1 MGGAGLKRVFL
12 TGASS
17 GIGLAT
23 AKALTAAGY
32 EVWGTSRALERLPKD
47 LPNFHPVALRL
58 GNEEAMR
65 ASFAAAQRE
74 AGGRFDVLINNAG
87 NGWFGPAAEMPPE
100 ALRSQF
106 QKLTFAPFILAQ
118 MALPGL
124 RREPG
129 GLVINVTSLAG
140 RLPLPYSAA
149 YSAAKAA
156 LSVLTSSLQM
166 EEWET
171 DGYPVRFVDVQPG
184 DINTDFNRSMNIWQN
199 LETEDA
205 AAAAG
210 ARRVLAV
217 SDESMASSPPAEL
230 VAARISRLLRLG
242 TRSPV
247 VTVGSFWQA
256 GLGPLAARFLSPK
269 LLQWTIRR
277 NFGLKGAEKH

>member
-1 MGGAGLKRVFL
+1 MKRVFL

-23 AKALTAAGY
+23 AQALTKSGC
-32 EVWGTSRALERLPKD
+32 EVWGTSRAIERLPTD
-47 LPNFHPVALRL
+47 LPNFHPVVLRL
-58 GNEEAMR
+58 GNEDALR
-65 ASFAAAQRE
+65 ASFAAAQAE

-87 NGWFGPAAEMPPE
+87 NGWFGPAAEMPAE

-124 RREPG
+124 RRAPG

-156 LSVLTSSLQM
+156 LSVLTATLQM

-171 DGYPVRFVDVQPG
+171 DGHPVRFVDVQPG

-210 ARRVLAV
+210 ARRVLAA
-217 SDESMASSPPAEL
+217 SDESMAGSPPPSVVADRICAL
-230 VAARISRLLRLG
+230 VLKG
-242 TRSPV
+242 GRSPV

-256 GLGPLAARFLSPK
+256 ALGPLAVRFLPPR

-277 NFGLKGAEKH
+277 NFGLK

>member
-1 MGGAGLKRVFL
+1 MKRIFL

-23 AKALTAAGY
+23 AQALTRAGC

-47 LPNFHPVALRL
+47 LANFRPVVLRL
-58 GNEEAMR
+58 GNEDGMR
-65 ASFAAAQRE
+65 TSFNGAQAE

-87 NGWFGPAAEMPPE
+87 NGWFGPAAEMPVE
-100 ALRSQF
+100 ALRGQF
-106 QKLTFAPFILAQ
+106 QKLTFAPFLLAQ
-118 MALPGL
+118 MALPAM

-129 GLVINVTSLAG
+129 GMVINVTSLAG

-156 LSVLTSSLQM
+156 LSVLTATLQM

-171 DGYPVRFVDVQPG
+171 DGHPVRFVDVQPG

-199 LETEDA
+199 LEMEDA
-205 AAAAG
+205 ATAIG
-210 ARRVLAV
+210 ARRVLAA
-217 SDESMASSPPAEL
+217 SDESMAAAPPASVVAERICRL
-230 VAARISRLLRLG
+230 VLRGNPAPL
-242 TRSPV
+242 

-256 GLGPLAARFLSPK
+256 GLGPLAARFFPAR

-277 NFGLKGAEKH
+277 NFGLKGPAAR